1 MNLFFV
7 FIAFVFIDLTS
18 LIGVENSIYPVYDIK
33 EMRFRGGG
41 SSSVD
46 KGINHEGL
54 DQLRASGSSQFSE
67 KILSDIEALILQ
79 ESQEFVIIDLREE
92 SHCFIN
98 GLAVSWSD
106 QMNEANRGKTL
117 SEIERDEY
125 ERLEEVIA
133 RGEIEVLRG
142 GQLESIDVYTA
153 QTERELVEGRGIR
166 YIRLPV
172 TDHDRP
178 SDAIIEQFIDII
190 SCLPSESWVHFHCRG
205 GKGRTTTFLV
215 FYDIIRNAE
224 KVSLE
229 HIITRQYAIGGSDLQ
244 VMEKDRDAK
253 SRQAKKR
260 LGLIQEFYTY
270 CKQNPN
276 FEIRWS
282 ERVSEYLNFL

>member
-67 KILSDIEALILQ
+67 KILVDIETLILQ

-253 SRQAKKR
+253 SRQAKER

-270 CKQNPN
+270 CKKNPN